1 MHLARLPLPRP
12 AARAAIRHLSTRSP
26 PPPPPPHQPQPTS
39 FTAKASPR
47 QTLSHPEE
55 IRGMPP
61 LSPRDAVNKGKADTV
76 TVGERGKG
84 RDGKEVFEAF
94 EGPSK
99 PRLIYERPGGREL
112 PKVRVSRGLGAWHN
126 ARRLTMMCVCRER
139 RLSVRKFIFGDL
151 SEKERELTDSGAVIA
166 LGLLGL
172 GWGLFILHAT
182 NSGNCRIYLA
192 STIS

>member
-1 MHLARLPLPRP
+1 
-12 AARAAIRHLSTRSP
+12 
-26 PPPPPPHQPQPTS
+26 
-39 FTAKASPR
+39 
-47 QTLSHPEE
+47 
-55 IRGMPP
+55 MPP

-126 ARRLTMMCVCRER
+126 ARRLTMMCVQGTAPFGAEIHFWVFER
-139 RLSVRKFIFGDL
+139 KRTGTDRQWEQSSHSVSSAWAGVF
-151 SEKERELTDSGAVIA
+151 SS
-166 LGLLGL
+166 
-172 GWGLFILHAT
+172 
-182 NSGNCRIYLA
+182 
-192 STIS
+192 STPPTRVTVVYISLV